1 MPSTYYVSCR
11 GNDDSNGTSPA
22 TPWASLS
29 KASGERFEPGDRI
42 LLRRGCVWKG
52 TFEPKSS
59 GTSVLPIVV
68 SAYGSGAL
76 PRIIGE
82 DASAVALRNVSGWT
96 VENLDLTQIGQ
107 TPQPLEPG
115 NKSGKDL
122 DPNSDR
128 TMKAVVEVLALG
140 PRGVRNCGSS
150 CTDRD
155 ITLQDLVVHDGQ
167 WNGIY
172 VGAGYQNVQ
181 EDVFGYVHGLTIRDV
196 ESRGNQSG
204 GIVTMGTF
212 TMNVSYE
219 LTNVRVLDSFVY
231 DNGGNGIE
239 MGQVDHGLI
248 QGNRCAYNGRIRN
261 ASVGCWSWDS
271 KHVVI
276 QFNEA
281 DHNMTPLTNGNTSD
295 GGGFDLDLGSVDSVM
310 QYNWSHDNQGE
321 GYLVDSWPIGYGY
334 KCCTSKNITVRYN
347 ISERD
352 GQKDAGGIAIY
363 GGVRPLWIYNNTVY
377 YVASRSANSMFGTG
391 GDLVSTTDQG
401 RAGLPDAYVYNN
413 VFISDGTLDPSADDT
428 EVDTDGRGSF
438 TFDHNIWER
447 VEGGVHFEWGRSD
460 LTDWSGWQALGFD
473 AHGDNADPLVTGPL
487 GSGPTGYQLRTGSPA
502 IGAAERLVGV
512 PSGTGGRDFGVS
524 VPQADRYDIGAAEYT
539 GSDAKQESNATPV
552 SHEVFNPSSHIAS
565 ISVTN
570 GSGAPNSTFVKG
582 AEIHWSVKVTN
593 ADGAPVP
600 GQSVTATVY
609 EPSWDSIYATVTA
622 TTDSSGTAHFS
633 HQTGGSNPAGSY
645 FIFVSTVLSRSL
657 TTYYDSSQNT
667 AWTGSFTLG

>member
-1 MPSTYYVSCR
+1 
-11 GNDDSNGTSPA
+11 
-22 TPWASLS
+22 
-29 KASGERFEPGDRI
+29 
-42 LLRRGCVWKG
+42 
-52 TFEPKSS
+52 
-59 GTSVLPIVV
+59 
-68 SAYGSGAL
+68 
-76 PRIIGE
+76 
-82 DASAVALRNVSGWT
+82 
-96 VENLDLTQIGQ
+96 
-107 TPQPLEPG
+107 
-115 NKSGKDL
+115 
-122 DPNSDR
+122 
-128 TMKAVVEVLALG
+128 VLALG

-239 MGQVDHGLI
+239 LGQVDHGLI

-261 ASVGCWSWDS
+261 SSVGCWSWDS

-352 GQKDAGGIAIY
+352 GQKDSGGIAIY
-363 GGVRPLWIYNNTVY
+363 GGVKPAWIYNNTVY
-377 YVASRSANSMFGTG
+377 YVSARPADSILGTG
-391 GDLVSTTDQG
+391 GDLVSSTDHEM
-401 RAGLPDAYVYNN
+401 AGLPDVTVYNN
-413 VFISDGTLDPSADDT
+413 VFISDGTLNPLADDT
-428 EVDTDGRGSF
+428 EVDTDGHGSF

-447 VEGGVHFEWGRSD
+447 VEGGVRFQWGGSD
-460 LTDWSGWQALGFD
+460 ITDWSGWQALGFD
-473 AHGDNADPLVTGPL
+473 GHGENADPLVTGPL
-487 GSGPTGYQLRTGSPA
+487 GSGPTGYQLRAGSPA
-502 IGAAERLVGV
+502 IGAAVELAG
-512 PSGTGGRDFGVS
+512 SMDIGGRDYFGTP
-524 VPQADRYDIGAAEYT
+524 VPKTGRFDVGAVEHA
-539 GSDAKQESNATPV
+539 GIDSQRESNANPI
-552 SHEVFNPSSHIAS
+552 SHQLHSQSSHVAEIN
-565 ISVTN
+565 VTDST
-570 GSGAPNSTFVKG
+570 GSAVSTFRRG
-582 AEIHWSVKVTN
+582 AVVHWSVKVTD
-593 ADGAPVP
+593 ARGAPVA
-600 GQSVTATVY
+600 GESVTTTVY
-609 EPSWDSIYATVTA
+609 GPSWDWIYAAATA
-622 TTDSSGTAHFS
+622 TTDSSGTAYFS
-633 HQTGGSNPAGSY
+633 RPTSGSDPAGSY
-645 FIFVSTVLSRSL
+645 FIFVSQVLPQSSS
-657 TTYYDSSQNT
+657 YYDSSLNQ
-667 AWTGSFTLG
+667 AWTSNFTLDE